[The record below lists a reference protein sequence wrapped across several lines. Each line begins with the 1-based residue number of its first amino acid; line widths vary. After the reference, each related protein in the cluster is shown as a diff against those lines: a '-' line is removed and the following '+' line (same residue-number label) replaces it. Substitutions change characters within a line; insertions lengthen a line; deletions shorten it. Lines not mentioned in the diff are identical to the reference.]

1 MGAIG
6 TPEYVAAAEA
16 GTEAERRELDWLL
29 TSGVLGRSGNLARVL
44 KYICEERFAGRA
56 NQIKEYSIATEALGR
71 RPDFDPNFDT
81 IVRVTVHSL
90 RKRLLEVYQNEG
102 ADRPMRLML
111 PPGHYDPR
119 FVPAAQLEPPG
130 TLTSG
135 TEATPPGHSG
145 GTGSVALDRVDTS
158 WPPQRSSR
166 RIQLWS
172 MGVIALS
179 LAIAGAAVWVVRS
192 QQARGLHPLEF
203 ASVAGALPLPPPQ
216 ATIRALMGSGRRPYV
231 DHSGVTWVTGNYCQ
245 GGTNVTVP
253 PQKIEN
259 TQDAPLYLGGVRGIA
274 HCVFPVTQKLY
285 ELHFHFAE
293 TSDLPAATRLATLS
307 INAGPAIGVDV
318 VDDAGGDGIA
328 TSTVVT
334 GVAPENDGSIHI
346 DYTSEISLLNAVEI
360 IPAPSAS
367 LLPVR
372 IVVNS
377 KPYIDSANQFWAS
390 DRYFSGGRYGLPP
403 ESAKR
408 AKLGLYE
415 SDRIGRF
422 RYSIPAVP
430 IAHYRVR
437 LYFREPWFGTENGGI
452 GGPGSRVFDVAC
464 NGEMLLKN
472 FDILAEGGS
481 ATVVKTFDHIQATA
495 GGRIELSFMPVVN
508 YAVVN
513 AIEVLPEN

>member
-1 MGAIG
+1 
-6 TPEYVAAAEA
+6 
-16 GTEAERRELDWLL
+16 
-29 TSGVLGRSGNLARVL
+29 
-44 KYICEERFAGRA
+44 
-56 NQIKEYSIATEALGR
+56 
-71 RPDFDPNFDT
+71 
-81 IVRVTVHSL
+81 
-90 RKRLLEVYQNEG
+90 
-102 ADRPMRLML
+102 
-111 PPGHYDPR
+111 
-119 FVPAAQLEPPG
+119 
-130 TLTSG
+130 
-135 TEATPPGHSG
+135 
-145 GTGSVALDRVDTS
+145 
-158 WPPQRSSR
+158 
-166 RIQLWS
+166 
-172 MGVIALS
+172 
-179 LAIAGAAVWVVRS
+179 
-192 QQARGLHPLEF
+192 
-203 ASVAGALPLPPPQ
+203 
-216 ATIRALMGSGRRPYV
+216 MGSGRRPYV

-253 PQKIEN
+253 PQNIGS

-437 LYFREPWFGTENGGI
+437 LYFREPWFGEENGGI

-481 ATVVKTFDHIQATA
+481 APVVKTFEHIQATA